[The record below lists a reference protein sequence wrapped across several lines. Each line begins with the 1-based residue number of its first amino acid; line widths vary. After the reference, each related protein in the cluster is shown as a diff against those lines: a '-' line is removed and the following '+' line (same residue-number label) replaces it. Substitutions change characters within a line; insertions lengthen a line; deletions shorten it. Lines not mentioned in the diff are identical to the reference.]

1 MGIKNSIFD
10 LSGKTALITGGGS
23 GLGRAFCEAMAEF
36 GADVSLTGRTEEK
49 LNETVRQI
57 AKYGHG
63 TLAVKADVSREDE
76 IKMLVEKTINKFG
89 RLDIVF
95 CNATDRINFYNIHEM
110 PVDDWDKVMAL
121 DLRGVFLLIRA
132 VLPQMMK
139 QKSGSIIIMNAI
151 GGLTAGGG
159 KTISKMSHYASAKAG
174 LVGLTKHAAV
184 EYGKY
189 GIRVNAIAPG
199 MHLTDLFSNPDEGM
213 KKVIQMH
220 IDNTPLG
227 RVGVPD
233 DIKGIALWLASDA
246 SSFVTGQTITQDGG
260 MTA

>member
-1 MGIKNSIFD
+1 MTGHNIFD
-10 LSGKTALITGGGS
+10 LSGKVALITGGGS

-36 GADVSLTGRTEEK
+36 GADVSLSGRTENK
-49 LNETVRQI
+49 LQETVRLI
-57 AKYGHG
+57 EKYGHG

-76 IKMLVEKTINKFG
+76 IKMMVDRTISRFG

-95 CNATDRINFYNIHEM
+95 CNATDKIRFYNIHEM
-110 PVDDWDKVMAL
+110 PVADWDNVMEL
-121 DLRGVFLLIRA
+121 DLRGVFLLIKE

-151 GGLTAGGG
+151 GGLSAGGG
-159 KTISKMSHYASAKAG
+159 KMISKMSGYASAKAG
-174 LVGLTKHAAV
+174 LVGLTRHAAV

-199 MHLTDLFSNPDEGM
+199 MHLTELFADPDEGM
-213 KKVIQMH
+213 KKVIEMH
-220 IDNTPLG
+220 IENTPLG

-233 DIKGIALWLASDA
+233 DIKGIAVWLASDA
-246 SSFVTGQTITQDGG
+246 SSFVTGQTIVQDGG